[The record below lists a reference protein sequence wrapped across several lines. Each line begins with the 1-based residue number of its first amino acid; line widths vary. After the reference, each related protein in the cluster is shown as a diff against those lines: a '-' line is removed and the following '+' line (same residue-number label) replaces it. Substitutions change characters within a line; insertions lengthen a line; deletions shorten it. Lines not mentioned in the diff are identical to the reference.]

1 MRTVSETSIK
11 TLKNQ
16 DQNYKDR
23 QKIREKG
30 SEKTSEEIIV
40 KYFTKI

>member
-30 SEKTSEEIIV
+30 PEKTSEEIIV
-40 KYFTKI
+40 KNFTKI